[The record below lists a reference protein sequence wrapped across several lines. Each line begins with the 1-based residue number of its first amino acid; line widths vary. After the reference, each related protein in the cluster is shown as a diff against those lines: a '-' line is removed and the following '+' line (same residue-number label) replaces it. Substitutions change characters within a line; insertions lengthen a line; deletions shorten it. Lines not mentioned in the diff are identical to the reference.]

1 MTSVAD
7 THSLTWQV
15 SPDLLGIVNQSGV
28 FVQTNPA
35 WQAIL
40 GWSEAEIRSMVF
52 TDFLHPDDLDRT
64 LALFST
70 MKEGEPALHFENR
83 YRCKDGGYRW
93 LSWVAVPEGDIFV
106 CSARD
111 VTRDKANARA
121 LQSSEDEA
129 LLREQFIAIL
139 GHDLRN
145 PLAAIGSAVRIASRQ
160 PHDEKIAAMFAAI
173 DGSAERMAKLIDS
186 IMDFA
191 RARLGGGLPVDLIRV
206 ENINE
211 GFENVVDEIRLAH
224 PDRLIQTSFAF
235 DNALIC
241 DTTRLDQLLSNL
253 VANAVTHGSRDKPI
267 TVATFE
273 ENSYFVMSVKNSGK
287 TISKDILSNLFK
299 PFERADES
307 DSLQGLGL
315 GLYIADQI
323 AKAHSGKIAA
333 TSDETGTVFR
343 LDIPLEQSS

>member
-28 FVQTNPA
+28 FVETNPA
-35 WQAIL
+35 WQAVL

-64 LALFST
+64 LALFSK
-70 MKEGEPALHFENR
+70 MKKGEPALHFENR
-83 YRCKDGGYRW
+83 YRRKDGDYRW

-173 DGSAERMAKLIDS
+173 DGSAGRMAKLIDS

-191 RARLGGGLPVDLIRV
+191 RARLGGGIPVDLKRV
-206 ENINE
+206 ENLND
-211 GFENVVDEIRLAH
+211 GFENVIDEIRLAH
-224 PDRLIQTSFAF
+224 PERLIQVLFAF
-235 DNALIC
+235 ENVLIC
-241 DTTRLDQLLSNL
+241 DAARLDQLLSNL
-253 VANAVTHGSRDKPI
+253 LANAVTHGSRDKPI

-273 ENSYFVMSVKNSGK
+273 EDGYFVLSVTNSGK
-287 TISKDILSNLFK
+287 VISQDTLVNLFK

-333 TSDETGTVFR
+333 TSNEAATVFR
-343 LDIPLEQSS
+343 LDIPLEQNS